1 MGKQKKSKNGA
12 VAPLRPTIAV
22 YQNPDHVAGILQQL
36 HVAPLV
42 TGESREHGVGDSSGD
57 KTEVK
62 GHGGGK
68 GGVSVPLIG
77 EVGFD
82 ASGDLARMQES
93 GLTTSTRTT
102 QNFTYSQAYYLF
114 VVRDA
119 LRRRGLVQTITSVSD
134 AADLSSGDFVE
145 FQANFKPNALHAL
158 LDILTPD
165 LISAITHHKV
175 KADGLKLFP
184 GYTEIDQLKIF
195 SEGLHLKA
203 QIRADIARATA
214 EAVRVDFRAE
224 KTREFY
230 GAISSDVTAVTICD
244 NAHFVVDDEDRILDG
259 SFTVLGKVTSGV
271 ERDVPVL
278 SRNKLLD
285 RIGPD
290 VVDILFGMLHEGAAE
305 QVDKLELGK
314 IELDVTDAF
323 DLRLPSRIDGAS
335 FRVIPVAVFA

>member
-1 MGKQKKSKNGA
+1 MAIQNEPRTEA
-12 VAPLRPTIAV
+12 ADLIRPTIAI

-42 TGESREHGVGDSSGD
+42 TGESREHGVDGSSGD

-68 GGVSVPLIG
+68 AGVSVPLIG

-93 GLTTSTRTT
+93 GLTTSTKTT
-102 QNFTYSQAYYLF
+102 QNFTYSQAYYLL
-114 VVRDA
+114 VVRNA
-119 LRRRGLVQTITSVSD
+119 LRRHGLLRTITSEAD
-134 AADLSSGDFVE
+134 AAGLSSGDFVE
-145 FQANFKPNALHAL
+145 FQASFKPNALHAL

-165 LISAITHHKV
+165 LIAAITHYQA
-175 KADGLKLFP
+175 KA
-184 GYTEIDQLKIF
+184 
-195 SEGLHLKA
+195 EGLRSFPAYESIDELKVFAEGVHLKA

-214 EAVRVDFRAE
+214 EAVRIDFRAE

-230 GAISSDVTAVTICD
+230 GTISDVTAVTICD

-259 SFTVLGKVTSGV
+259 SFTVLGKVTSSV

-290 VVDILFGMLHEGAAE
+290 VVDAVFGMLHEGVAE
-305 QVDKLELGK
+305 QADKLKLGD
-314 IELDVTDAF
+314 IELDVADAL
-323 DLRLPSRIDGAS
+323 DLALPSRIDGSS
-335 FRVIPVAVFA
+335 FRVIPIAVFA

>member
-1 MGKQKKSKNGA
+1 M
-12 VAPLRPTIAV
+12 RPTVAI

-36 HVAPLV
+36 YMAPLV
-42 TGESREHGVGDSSGD
+42 TNESREHGGGESSGR
-57 KTEVK
+57 KTEAS

-68 GGVSVPLIG
+68 AGVSLPFIG
-77 EVGFD
+77 EVGLD
-82 ASGDLARMQES
+82 AAGDFSRMQEN
-93 GLTTSTRTT
+93 GLTASTKTT
-102 QNFTYSQAYYLF
+102 QDFTFSQAYYLY

-119 LRRRGLVQTITSVSD
+119 LRQQELVKTVASEAD

-145 FQANFKPNALHAL
+145 FQATFKPNALHAL

-165 LISAITHHKV
+165 LIAAITHYSV
-175 KADGLKLFP
+175 KAESLKLFP
-184 GYTEIDQLKIF
+184 AYNSVDELKVF
-195 SEGLHLKA
+195 SEGVYFKA
-203 QIRADIARATA
+203 QIRADIARAVA

-230 GAISSDVTAVTICD
+230 GTVADVTAVTICD

-259 SFTVLGKVTSGV
+259 AFTVLGKVTSEV

-290 VVDILFGMLHEGAAE
+290 VVDTLFGLMQDGLSAQAE
-305 QVDKLELGK
+305 KVPLTDDV
-314 IELDVTDAF
+314 ELDMADAF
-323 DLRLPSRIDGAS
+323 DLNLPSRIDGAS
-335 FRVIPVAVFA
+335 FRVIPVAIFA

>member
-1 MGKQKKSKNGA
+1 MAKQSSTENESSGLA
-12 VAPLRPTIAV
+12 RPTIAV
-22 YQNPDHVAGILQQL
+22 YQNPDHVVGILQQL

-42 TGESREHGVGDSSGD
+42 TGETREHGSGDSSGD
-57 KTEVK
+57 KTEAT
-62 GHGGGK
+62 GRSGGK
-68 GGVSVPLIG
+68 AGVSVPLIG

-82 ASGDLARMQES
+82 ASGDLARIRES
-93 GLTTSTRTT
+93 GLTTSTKTT

-119 LRRRGLVQTITSVSD
+119 LRRRGLVRTIVSAAD

-145 FQANFKPNALHAL
+145 FQATFKPNALHAL

-175 KADGLKLFP
+175 KSEGLALFS
-184 GYTEIDQLKIF
+184 GYSDIDELRIF

-203 QIRADIARATA
+203 QIRADIARAMA

-244 NAHFVVDDEDRILDG
+244 NDHFVVDDEDRILDG

-290 VVDILFGMLHEGAAE
+290 VVDAVFGMLHDGASEQAE
-305 QVDKLELGK
+305 KLQLGDV
-314 IELDVTDAF
+314 ELDMSDAL
-323 DLRLPSRIDGAS
+323 DVKLPSRIKGAS